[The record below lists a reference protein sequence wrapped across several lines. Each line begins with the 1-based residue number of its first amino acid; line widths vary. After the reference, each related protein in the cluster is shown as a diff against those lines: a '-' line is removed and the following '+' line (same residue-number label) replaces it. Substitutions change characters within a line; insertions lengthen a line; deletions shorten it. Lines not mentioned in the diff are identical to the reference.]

1 MSPDVERDIDRIVVN
16 WTISR
21 ERFGRG
27 GEMLFGTF
35 TAADAFYAPVVM
47 RLATYAVKLPPV
59 ARRYADAVLALPA
72 VQEWSAAARV
82 EPEVIAAEEPYAH
95 HYR

>member
-1 MSPDVERDIDRIVVN
+1 
-16 WTISR
+16 
-21 ERFGRG
+21 
-27 GEMLFGTF
+27 MLFGAF
-35 TAADAFYAPVVM
+35 TAADAFYAPVIS
-47 RLATYAVKLPPV
+47 RFATHAVKLPP
-59 ARRYADAVLALPA
+59 AAQRYADAVLALPA